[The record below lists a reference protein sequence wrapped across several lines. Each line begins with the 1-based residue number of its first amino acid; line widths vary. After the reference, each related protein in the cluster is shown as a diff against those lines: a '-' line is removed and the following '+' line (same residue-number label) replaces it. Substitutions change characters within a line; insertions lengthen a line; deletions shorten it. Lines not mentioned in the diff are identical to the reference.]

1 MTSSRST
8 GPRDSDDSRAPP
20 SMSQGRR
27 AVSACPTMRNRFRS
41 GSACSVSP
49 TSPGA
54 RAGDRLTRALSEDQ
68 AWQLLFLDYVERA
81 AHDAEGRA
89 QFAVHRR
96 QVRQLAAAV
105 ATNHTT
111 PPSLSFSR
119 CAVRGAFILGVRLP

>member
-1 MTSSRST
+1 MAAVRI
-8 GPRDSDDSRAPP
+8 SDDEI
-20 SMSQGRR
+20 GELRR
-27 AVSACPTMRNRFRS
+27 HP
-41 GSACSVSP
+41 
-49 TSPGA
+49 
-54 RAGDRLTRALSEDQ
+54 
-68 AWQLLFLDYVERA
+68 DYVQRA